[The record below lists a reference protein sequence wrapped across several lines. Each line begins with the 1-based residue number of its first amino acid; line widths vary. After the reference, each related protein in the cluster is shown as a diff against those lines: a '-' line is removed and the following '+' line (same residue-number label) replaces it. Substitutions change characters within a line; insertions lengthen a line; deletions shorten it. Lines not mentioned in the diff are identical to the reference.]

1 MDDRMDNLS
10 FRDCDGKTKW
20 QMADGR
26 SGCSGVYEEEK
37 QMKRWSMILLA
48 VSTLLMTAACGSS
61 AGTGAPSPQT
71 AAQAPAAAKE
81 VPVQKGQGKHILVAY
96 FSRTGDNYAVGN
108 IAKGNTH
115 IVADMIAEAVGADT
129 FEIKTLKDYP
139 ANYKECTEVANNE
152 LEENARPE
160 LAAKVPNM
168 QDYDVI
174 FLGYPIWWSDMP
186 MAVYTFMES
195 YDFQGKT
202 IIPFCTSAGDVLTGR
217 ESSIIPEHA
226 KGAKVLDGLGIEGK
240 RAQQNPDSV
249 KPEVQKWLAKLGFV
263 K

>member
-1 MDDRMDNLS
+1 MKKIIMMLLS
-10 FRDCDGKTKW
+10 AC
-20 QMADGR
+20 
-26 SGCSGVYEEEK
+26 
-37 QMKRWSMILLA
+37 
-48 VSTLLMTAACGSS
+48 TLLVVAACGSN
-61 AGTGAPSPQT
+61 AGTAASSQQT
-71 AAQAPAAAKE
+71 TAQAAATKE
-81 VPVQKGQGKHILVAY
+81 VSSQEKVQGKHILVAY

-129 FEIKTLKDYP
+129 FEIKTIKDYP
-139 ANYKECTEVANNE
+139 SDYKACTEVAKNE
-152 LEENARPE
+152 LEKNARPE
-160 LAAKVPNM
+160 LAAKVPDM

-202 IIPFCTSAGDVLTGR
+202 IIPFCTSAGDVLTGH

-240 RAQQNPDSV
+240 RAQQNPESV

>member
-1 MDDRMDNLS
+1 
-10 FRDCDGKTKW
+10 
-20 QMADGR
+20 
-26 SGCSGVYEEEK
+26 
-37 QMKRWSMILLA
+37 MKRLVMILLSA
-48 VSTLLMTAACGSS
+48 CTLLVVAACGSN
-61 AGTGAPSPQT
+61 AGTAASSQQT
-71 AAQAPAAAKE
+71 TVQAATTKE
-81 VPVQKGQGKHILVAY
+81 VSSQDKVQGKHILVAY

-115 IVADMIAEAVGADT
+115 IVADMIAEAAGADT
-129 FEIKTLKDYP
+129 FEIKTIKEYPSDYK
-139 ANYKECTEVANNE
+139 ACTEVAKNE
-152 LEENARPE
+152 LEKNAQPE
-160 LAAKVPNM
+160 LAAKVPDM

>member
-1 MDDRMDNLS
+1 
-10 FRDCDGKTKW
+10 
-20 QMADGR
+20 
-26 SGCSGVYEEEK
+26 
-37 QMKRWSMILLA
+37 MKKIIMILLSA
-48 VSTLLMTAACGSS
+48 CTLLVVAACGSN
-61 AGTGAPSPQT
+61 AGTAASSQQT
-71 AAQAPAAAKE
+71 TAQAAATKE
-81 VPVQKGQGKHILVAY
+81 VSSQDKVQGKHILVAY

-108 IAKGNTH
+108 IARGNTH
-115 IVADMIAEAVGADT
+115 IVADMIAEAAGADM
-129 FEIKTLKDYP
+129 FEIKTIKDYP
-139 ANYKECTEVANNE
+139 ANYKECTEAAKHE

-202 IIPFCTSAGDVLTGR
+202 IIPFCTSAGDVLTGK
-217 ESSIIPEHA
+217 ESRVIPEHA
-226 KGAKVLDGLGIEGK
+226 KGARALDGLGIEGK
-240 RAQQNPDSV
+240 RAQQNPESV

>member
-1 MDDRMDNLS
+1 
-10 FRDCDGKTKW
+10 
-20 QMADGR
+20 
-26 SGCSGVYEEEK
+26 
-37 QMKRWSMILLA
+37 MKKIIMILLSA
-48 VSTLLMTAACGSS
+48 CTLLVVAACGSN
-61 AGTGAPSPQT
+61 AGSDASSQQT
-71 AAQAPAAAKE
+71 TAQAATTKE
-81 VPVQKGQGKHILVAY
+81 VSSQDKVQGKHILVAY

-115 IVADMIAEAVGADT
+115 IVADMIAEATGADT
-129 FEIKTLKDYP
+129 FEIKTIKDYP
-139 ANYKECTEVANNE
+139 FNYKECTEVAKDE
-152 LEENARPE
+152 LEKNARPE

-202 IIPFCTSAGDVLTGR
+202 IIPFCTSAGDVLTGK
-217 ESSIIPEHA
+217 ESRIIPEHA
-226 KGAKVLDGLGIEGK
+226 KGAKVLEGLGIEGK
-240 RAQQNPDSV
+240 RAQQNPKIV
-249 KPEVQKWLAKLGFV
+249 KPQVQKWLEKLGFV

>member
-1 MDDRMDNLS
+1 
-10 FRDCDGKTKW
+10 
-20 QMADGR
+20 
-26 SGCSGVYEEEK
+26 
-37 QMKRWSMILLA
+37 MKRLVMILLSA
-48 VSTLLMTAACGSS
+48 CILLVVAACGSNAES
-61 AGTGAPSPQT
+61 DASSQQT
-71 AAQAPAAAKE
+71 TVQAATTKE
-81 VPVQKGQGKHILVAY
+81 VSSQDKVQGKHILVAY

-115 IVADMIAEAVGADT
+115 IVADMIAEAAGADT
-129 FEIKTLKDYP
+129 FEIKTIKDYP
-139 ANYKECTEVANNE
+139 ANYKECTEVAKNE

>member
-1 MDDRMDNLS
+1 
-10 FRDCDGKTKW
+10 
-20 QMADGR
+20 
-26 SGCSGVYEEEK
+26 
-37 QMKRWSMILLA
+37 MKRLVMILLSA
-48 VSTLLMTAACGSS
+48 CTLLAAAACGSS
-61 AGTGAPSPQT
+61 AGTDASPQQT
-71 AAQAPAAAKE
+71 TAQAATTKE
-81 VPVQKGQGKHILVAY
+81 VSSQDKVQGKHILVAY

-115 IVADMIAEAVGADT
+115 IVADMIAEATGADT
-129 FEIKTLKDYP
+129 FEIKTIKDYP
-139 ANYKECTEVANNE
+139 SNYKECTEVAKDE
-152 LEENARPE
+152 LENNARPE

-240 RAQQNPDSV
+240 RAQQNPESV

>member
-1 MDDRMDNLS
+1 
-10 FRDCDGKTKW
+10 
-20 QMADGR
+20 
-26 SGCSGVYEEEK
+26 
-37 QMKRWSMILLA
+37 MKRLVMILLSA
-48 VSTLLMTAACGSS
+48 CILLVVAACGSNAES
-61 AGTGAPSPQT
+61 DASSQQT
-71 AAQAPAAAKE
+71 TVQAATTKE
-81 VPVQKGQGKHILVAY
+81 VSSQDKVQGKHILVAY

-129 FEIKTLKDYP
+129 FEIKTIKDYP
-139 ANYKECTEVANNE
+139 SDYKACTEVAKNE
-152 LEENARPE
+152 LEKNARPE
-160 LAAKVPNM
+160 LAAKVPDM

>member
-1 MDDRMDNLS
+1 
-10 FRDCDGKTKW
+10 
-20 QMADGR
+20 
-26 SGCSGVYEEEK
+26 
-37 QMKRWSMILLA
+37 MKRLVMILLSA
-48 VSTLLMTAACGSS
+48 CTLLVVAACGSN
-61 AGTGAPSPQT
+61 AGTAASSQQT
-71 AAQAPAAAKE
+71 TVQAATTKE
-81 VPVQKGQGKHILVAY
+81 VSSQDKVQGKHILVAY

-108 IAKGNTH
+108 IARGNTH
-115 IVADMIAEAVGADT
+115 IVADMIAEVVGADT

-139 ANYKECTEVANNE
+139 ANYKECTEVAKNE

>member
-1 MDDRMDNLS
+1 
-10 FRDCDGKTKW
+10 
-20 QMADGR
+20 
-26 SGCSGVYEEEK
+26 
-37 QMKRWSMILLA
+37 MKRLVMILLSA
-48 VSTLLMTAACGSS
+48 CTLLVVAACGSN
-61 AGTGAPSPQT
+61 AGTAASSQQT
-71 AAQAPAAAKE
+71 TVQAATTKE
-81 VPVQKGQGKHILVAY
+81 VSSQDKVQGKHILVAY

-108 IAKGNTH
+108 IARGNTH
-115 IVADMIAEAVGADT
+115 IVADMIAEVVGADT

-139 ANYKECTEVANNE
+139 ANYKECTEVAKNE

-249 KPEVQKWLAKLGFV
+249 KPEVQKWLTKLGFV

>member
-1 MDDRMDNLS
+1 
-10 FRDCDGKTKW
+10 
-20 QMADGR
+20 
-26 SGCSGVYEEEK
+26 
-37 QMKRWSMILLA
+37 MKKIIMILLSA
-48 VSTLLMTAACGSS
+48 CTLLVVAACGSNAES
-61 AGTGAPSPQT
+61 DASSQQT
-71 AAQAPAAAKE
+71 TAQAATTKE
-81 VPVQKGQGKHILVAY
+81 VSSQGKVQGKHILVAY

-115 IVADMIAEAVGADT
+115 IVADMIAEAAGADM
-129 FEIKTLKDYP
+129 FEIKTIKDYP
-139 ANYKECTEVANNE
+139 SDYKACTEAAKDE
-152 LEENARPE
+152 LEKNARPE

-195 YDFQGKT
+195 YDFHGKT
-202 IIPFCTSAGDVLTGR
+202 IIPFCTSAGNVLTGR
-217 ESSIIPEHA
+217 ESSIIPEYA

-249 KPEVQKWLAKLGFV
+249 KPEVQKWLTKLGFV

>member
-1 MDDRMDNLS
+1 
-10 FRDCDGKTKW
+10 
-20 QMADGR
+20 
-26 SGCSGVYEEEK
+26 
-37 QMKRWSMILLA
+37 MKRLVMILLSA
-48 VSTLLMTAACGSS
+48 CTLLVVAACGSN
-61 AGTGAPSPQT
+61 AGTAASSQQT
-71 AAQAPAAAKE
+71 TVQAATTKE
-81 VPVQKGQGKHILVAY
+81 VSSQDKVQGKHILVAY

-129 FEIKTLKDYP
+129 FEIKTIKDYP
-139 ANYKECTEVANNE
+139 SDYKACTEVAKNE
-152 LEENARPE
+152 LEKNARPE
-160 LAAKVPNM
+160 LAAKVPDM

>member
-1 MDDRMDNLS
+1 MKKIIMMLLS
-10 FRDCDGKTKW
+10 AC
-20 QMADGR
+20 
-26 SGCSGVYEEEK
+26 
-37 QMKRWSMILLA
+37 
-48 VSTLLMTAACGSS
+48 TLLVVAACGSN
-61 AGTGAPSPQT
+61 AGTAASSQQT
-71 AAQAPAAAKE
+71 TAQAAATKE
-81 VPVQKGQGKHILVAY
+81 VSSQDKVQGKHILVAY

-129 FEIKTLKDYP
+129 FEIKTIKDYP
-139 ANYKECTEVANNE
+139 SDYKACTEVAKNE
-152 LEENARPE
+152 LEKNARPE
-160 LAAKVPNM
+160 LAAKVPDM

>member
-1 MDDRMDNLS
+1 
-10 FRDCDGKTKW
+10 
-20 QMADGR
+20 
-26 SGCSGVYEEEK
+26 
-37 QMKRWSMILLA
+37 MKRLVMILLSA
-48 VSTLLMTAACGSS
+48 CTLLVVAACGSN
-61 AGTGAPSPQT
+61 AGTAASSQQT
-71 AAQAPAAAKE
+71 TVQAATTKE
-81 VPVQKGQGKHILVAY
+81 VSSQDKVQGKHILVAY

-108 IAKGNTH
+108 IARGNTH
-115 IVADMIAEAVGADT
+115 IVADMIAEVVGADT

-139 ANYKECTEVANNE
+139 ANYKECTEVAKNE

-195 YDFQGKT
+195 YNFQGKT
-202 IIPFCTSAGDVLTGR
+202 IIPFCTSAGDVLTGK
-217 ESSIIPEHA
+217 ESRVIPEHA
-226 KGAKVLDGLGIEGK
+226 KGAKVLEGLGIEGK
-240 RAQQNPDSV
+240 RAQQNPESV
-249 KPEVQKWLAKLGFV
+249 KPQVQKWLEKLGFV

>member
-1 MDDRMDNLS
+1 
-10 FRDCDGKTKW
+10 
-20 QMADGR
+20 
-26 SGCSGVYEEEK
+26 
-37 QMKRWSMILLA
+37 MKRLVMILLSA
-48 VSTLLMTAACGSS
+48 CTLLVVAACGSN
-61 AGTGAPSPQT
+61 AGTAASSQQT
-71 AAQAPAAAKE
+71 TVQAATTKE
-81 VPVQKGQGKHILVAY
+81 VSSQDKVQGKHILVAY

-115 IVADMIAEAVGADT
+115 IVADMIAEAAGADT
-129 FEIKTLKDYP
+129 FEIKTIKDYP
-139 ANYKECTEVANNE
+139 ANYKECTEVAKNE

-168 QDYDVI
+168 QDYDII

-202 IIPFCTSAGDVLTGR
+202 IIPFCTSAGDVLTGH

-240 RAQQNPDSV
+240 RAQQNPESV

>member
-1 MDDRMDNLS
+1 
-10 FRDCDGKTKW
+10 
-20 QMADGR
+20 
-26 SGCSGVYEEEK
+26 
-37 QMKRWSMILLA
+37 MKRLVMILLSA
-48 VSTLLMTAACGSS
+48 CTLLVVAACGSN
-61 AGTGAPSPQT
+61 AGTAASSQQT
-71 AAQAPAAAKE
+71 TVQAATTKE
-81 VPVQKGQGKHILVAY
+81 VSSQDKVQGKHILVAY

-108 IAKGNTH
+108 IARGNTH
-115 IVADMIAEAVGADT
+115 IVADMIAEVVGADT

-139 ANYKECTEVANNE
+139 ANYKECTEVAKHE

-240 RAQQNPDSV
+240 RAQQNPEGV

>member
-1 MDDRMDNLS
+1 
-10 FRDCDGKTKW
+10 
-20 QMADGR
+20 
-26 SGCSGVYEEEK
+26 
-37 QMKRWSMILLA
+37 MKRLVMILLSA
-48 VSTLLMTAACGSS
+48 CTLLVVAACGSN
-61 AGTGAPSPQT
+61 AGTAASSQQT
-71 AAQAPAAAKE
+71 TVQAATTKE
-81 VPVQKGQGKHILVAY
+81 VSSQDKVQGKHILVAY

-108 IAKGNTH
+108 IARGNTH
-115 IVADMIAEAVGADT
+115 IVADMIAEVVGADT

-139 ANYKECTEVANNE
+139 ANYKECTEVAKNE

-202 IIPFCTSAGDVLTGR
+202 IIPFCTSAGDVLTGH